1 VVTYHGVMS
10 ASPAS
15 LSFPAEG
22 PSRTGAEPL
31 PPPIAPGSA
40 AHRAAR
46 WALFVGGFAT
56 FGMFYGPQPLLPLFG
71 SAFGLDA
78 AQASGV
84 LSATAGAMA
93 LGLIPAGFLAQ
104 RYGPKPVMLASIVL
118 GALCSL
124 LCAVAPSYGVLIVL
138 RALLGL
144 SLAGLPAVSSAWLAE
159 EVDARVLGQSVG
171 LIIAGNAAGGMSSRL
186 VCGLLADHTGWR
198 GAFAGL
204 GVLGALAAFEFWRS
218 LPPSRRHRPRPL
230 HPRHALA
237 DLRAVAGERGLKP
250 LFALAL
256 LLMGSFV
263 SFYNY
268 LSFRLVQAPFALSHA
283 TIGAVFLLY
292 VVGMFSSPWA
302 GRQADRHGSS
312 RVLAAMLALCAA
324 GLALTLSNALPLI
337 IAGVA
342 LFTFGFFAA
351 HSVAVSWVGRLAK
364 HSKSLASAAYLAMYY
379 LGASSMGWLGG
390 HAWQAGAW
398 PGVLGFLGALWL
410 GSVAIAWRMA
420 RLAPVRGASRAGAH
434 DAGVASQF

>member
-1 VVTYHGVMS
+1 MS
-10 ASPAS
+10 ATPAS
-15 LSFPAEG
+15 LSFPAARS
-22 PSRTGAEPL
+22 SRTGDEPL

-104 RYGPKPVMLASIVL
+104 RYGPKPVMLAFIVL

>member
-1 VVTYHGVMS
+1 VAAYDGAMS
-10 ASPAS
+10 ATPAS
-15 LSFPAEG
+15 LGLPAAIA
-22 PSRTGAEPL
+22 PRADAEPL

-71 SAFGLDA
+71 SAFALDA

-104 RYGPKPVMLASIVL
+104 RYGPKPVMLAAIVL
-118 GALCSL
+118 GALFSL
-124 LCAVAPSYGVLIVL
+124 LCAVAPSYGALIAL

-159 EVDARVLGQSVG
+159 EVDPRALGQSVG

-186 VCGLLADHTGWR
+186 VCGLLADHAGWR

-204 GVLGALAAFEFWRS
+204 GVLGAIAAFEFWRS

-237 DLRAVAGERGLKP
+237 DLRAVASERGLKP

-268 LSFRLVQAPFALSHA
+268 LGFRLVQAPFALSHA

-302 GRQADRHGSS
+302 GRQADRQGSS
-312 RVLAAMLALCAA
+312 RVLAAMLALCAV
-324 GLALTLSNALPLI
+324 GLALTLSNALTMI
-337 IAGVA
+337 IVGVA

-351 HSVAVSWVGRLAK
+351 HSVASSWVGRLAQR
-364 HSKSLASAAYLAMYY
+364 SKALASAAYLTAYY

-398 PGVLGFLGALWL
+398 VGVLAFLGLLWL
-410 GSVAIAWRMA
+410 GAVAIAARMA
-420 RLAPVRGASRAGAH
+420 RLPAPPRTPAREIDAPSR
-434 DAGVASQF
+434 F

>member
-1 VVTYHGVMS
+1 MS
-10 ASPAS
+10 ATPAS
-15 LSFPAEG
+15 LGLPAAVAPRAEG
-22 PSRTGAEPL
+22 EAL

-71 SAFGLDA
+71 SAFALDA

-104 RYGPKPVMLASIVL
+104 RYGPKPVMLAAIVL
-118 GALCSL
+118 GALFSL
-124 LCAVAPSYGVLIVL
+124 LCAVAPSYGALIAL

-159 EVDARVLGQSVG
+159 EVDTRALGQSVG

-204 GVLGALAAFEFWRS
+204 GVLGAIAAFEFWRS

-268 LSFRLVQAPFALSHA
+268 LGFRLVQAPFALSHA

-302 GRQADRHGSS
+302 GRQADRRGSS
-312 RVLAAMLALCAA
+312 RVLGAMLALCAV
-324 GLALTLSNALPLI
+324 GLALTLSNALTMI

-351 HSVAVSWVGRLAK
+351 HSVASSWVGRLAQR
-364 HSKSLASAAYLAMYY
+364 SKALASAVYLTAYY

-398 PGVLGFLGALWL
+398 LGVLAFLGLLWL
-410 GSVAIAWRMA
+410 GAVAIAARMA
-420 RLAPVRGASRAGAH
+420 RLPAPPRTPAREIDAASR
-434 DAGVASQF
+434 F

>member
-1 VVTYHGVMS
+1 MS
-10 ASPAS
+10 AVPPGLAMSSVAAS
-15 LSFPAEG
+15 RAPL
-22 PSRTGAEPL
+22 EPL

-71 SAFGLDA
+71 SAFALDA

-93 LGLIPAGFLAQ
+93 LGLIPAGLLAQ
-104 RYGPKPVMLASIVL
+104 RYGPKPVMLAAIVL
-118 GALCSL
+118 GALFSL
-124 LCAVAPSYGVLIVL
+124 LCAVAPDYGALIAL

-159 EVDARVLGQSVG
+159 EVDPRALGQSVG

-204 GVLGALAAFEFWRS
+204 GVLGVLAAFEFWRS

-237 DLRAVAGERGLKP
+237 DLRAVAGEPGMLP
-250 LFALAL
+250 LFGLAL

-268 LSFRLVQAPFALSHA
+268 LGFRLVQAPFALSHA

-302 GRQADRHGSS
+302 GRQADRRGSP

-324 GLALTLSNALPLI
+324 GLALTLSGALALI
-337 IAGVA
+337 VAGVA

-351 HSVAVSWVGRLAK
+351 HSVASSWVGRLARR
-364 HSKSLASAAYLAMYY
+364 SKALASASYLTAYYV
-379 LGASSMGWLGG
+379 GASSMGWLGG
-390 HAWQAGAW
+390 HAWQAAAW
-398 PGVLGFLGALWL
+398 RGVLGFLAVLWL

-420 RLAPVRGASRAGAH
+420 RLASRAPAREAGLA
-434 DAGVASQF
+434 AGVASQF

>member
-1 VVTYHGVMS
+1 MAAYDGAMS
-10 ASPAS
+10 ATPAS
-15 LSFPAEG
+15 LGLPAAIA
-22 PSRTGAEPL
+22 PRADAEPL

-71 SAFGLDA
+71 SAFALDA

-104 RYGPKPVMLASIVL
+104 RYGPKPVMLAAIVL
-118 GALCSL
+118 GALFSL
-124 LCAVAPSYGVLIVL
+124 LCAVAPSYGALIAL

-159 EVDARVLGQSVG
+159 EVDPRALGQSVG

-186 VCGLLADHTGWR
+186 VCGLLADHAGWR

-204 GVLGALAAFEFWRS
+204 GVLGAVAAFEFWRS

-268 LSFRLVQAPFALSHA
+268 LGFRLVQAPFALSHA

-302 GRQADRHGSS
+302 GRQADRQGSS
-312 RVLAAMLALCAA
+312 RVLAAMLALCAV
-324 GLALTLSNALPLI
+324 GLALTLSNALTMI
-337 IAGVA
+337 IVGVA

-351 HSVAVSWVGRLAK
+351 HSVASSWVGRLAQR
-364 HSKSLASAAYLAMYY
+364 SKALASAAYLTAYY

-398 PGVLGFLGALWL
+398 VGVLAFLGLLWL
-410 GSVAIAWRMA
+410 GAVAIAARMA
-420 RLAPVRGASRAGAH
+420 RLPAPPRTPAREIDAPSR
-434 DAGVASQF
+434 F

>member
-1 VVTYHGVMS
+1 MS
-10 ASPAS
+10 ATPAS
-15 LSFPAEG
+15 LSRPIEG
-22 PSRTGAEPL
+22 PSRGGAGPL

-71 SAFGLDA
+71 TAFGLDA

-124 LCAVAPSYGVLIVL
+124 LCAVAPSYAALIAL

-144 SLAGLPAVSSAWLAE
+144 SLAGLPAVSAAWLAE
-159 EVDARVLGQSVG
+159 EVDARALGQSIG

-186 VCGLLADHTGWR
+186 VCGLLADHVGWR

-204 GVLGALAAFEFWRS
+204 GTLGVLAAFEFWRS
-218 LPPSRRHRPRPL
+218 LPASRRHRPRPL

-237 DLRAVAGERGLKP
+237 DLRAVVGERGLVP
-250 LFALAL
+250 LFGLAL

-268 LSFRLVQAPFALSHA
+268 LGFRLVQAPFALSHA
-283 TIGAVFLLY
+283 TIGAIFLLY
-292 VVGMFSSPWA
+292 VVGMVSSPWA
-302 GRQADRHGSS
+302 GRQADRLGSS
-312 RVLAAMLALCAA
+312 RVLAWMLALCAA
-324 GLALTLSNALPLI
+324 GLALTLSNALPVI
-337 IAGVA
+337 IVGVA

-351 HSVAVSWVGRLAK
+351 HSVASSWVGRLAVR
-364 HSKSLASAAYLAMYY
+364 SKALASAVYLTAYY
-379 LGASSMGWLGG
+379 LGASAMGWLGG
-390 HAWQAGAW
+390 HAWQTGAW
-398 PGVLGFLGALWL
+398 PGVLCFLALLWL
-410 GSVAIAWRMA
+410 GCVAIAL
-420 RLAPVRGASRAGAH
+420 RLAQSSAPRSTAYSLPR
-434 DAGVASQF
+434 

>member
-1 VVTYHGVMS
+1 MPALPVSLPAMS
-10 ASPAS
+10 APVVPARD
-15 LSFPAEG
+15 A
-22 PSRTGAEPL
+22 L
-31 PPPIAPGSA
+31 PPPLQAGSP

-71 SAFGLDA
+71 SAFALDA
-78 AQASGV
+78 ARASEV

-104 RYGPKPVMLASIVL
+104 RYGPKPVMLAAIVL

-124 LCAVAPSYGVLIVL
+124 LCAVAPSYPVLIAL

-144 SLAGLPAVSSAWLAE
+144 SLAGLPAVSAAWLAE
-159 EVDARVLGQSVG
+159 EVDPRALGQSVG
-171 LIIAGNAAGGMSSRL
+171 LIIAGNAAGGMTCRL

-204 GVLGALAAFEFWRS
+204 GLLGALGALEFWRS

-230 HPRHALA
+230 HPRHALG
-237 DLRAVAGERGLKP
+237 DLRAVAAEPGAKS
-250 LFALAL
+250 LFVLAL

-268 LSFRLVQAPFALSHA
+268 LGFRLVQAPFALSHA

-292 VVGMFSSPWA
+292 VVGMFSSPWG
-302 GRQADRHGSS
+302 GRSADRRGSS
-312 RVLAAMLALCAA
+312 RVLAEMLALGAA
-324 GLALTLSNALPLI
+324 GLALTLSNSLVAI

-351 HSVAVSWVGRLAK
+351 HSVASSWVGRRAR
-364 HSKSLASAAYLAMYY
+364 HSKSLASATYLTTYY

-390 HAWQAGAW
+390 LAWQAGAW
-398 PGVLGFLGALWL
+398 AGVLGFLGALWL
-410 GSVAIAWRMA
+410 GCTAIAWRLA
-420 RLAPVRGASRAGAH
+420 RLEPASAAGREA
-434 DAGVASQF
+434 ALASQS

>member
-1 VVTYHGVMS
+1 MS
-10 ASPAS
+10 ATPAS
-15 LSFPAEG
+15 LGLPAAVAPRAEG
-22 PSRTGAEPL
+22 EAL

-71 SAFGLDA
+71 SAFALDA

-104 RYGPKPVMLASIVL
+104 RYGPKPVMLAAIVL
-118 GALCSL
+118 GALFSL
-124 LCAVAPSYGVLIVL
+124 LCAVAPSYGALIAL

-159 EVDARVLGQSVG
+159 EVDARALGQSVG

-204 GVLGALAAFEFWRS
+204 GVLGAIAAFEFWRS

-268 LSFRLVQAPFALSHA
+268 LGFRLVQAPFALSHA

-302 GRQADRHGSS
+302 GRQADRRGSS
-312 RVLAAMLALCAA
+312 RVLGAMLALCAV
-324 GLALTLSNALPLI
+324 GLALTLSNALTMI

-351 HSVAVSWVGRLAK
+351 HSVASSWVGRLAQR
-364 HSKSLASAAYLAMYY
+364 SKALASAVYLTAYY

-398 PGVLGFLGALWL
+398 LGVLAFLGLLWL
-410 GSVAIAWRMA
+410 GAVAIAARMA
-420 RLAPVRGASRAGAH
+420 RLPAPPRTPAREIDAASR
-434 DAGVASQF
+434 F

>member
-1 VVTYHGVMS
+1 MS
-10 ASPAS
+10 ATPAS
-15 LSFPAEG
+15 LSFPAARS
-22 PSRTGAEPL
+22 SRTGDEPL

-342 LFTFGFFAA
+342 LFTFGFFGA
-351 HSVAVSWVGRLAK
+351 HAVASAWVGRIAK

>member
-1 VVTYHGVMS
+1 MS
-10 ASPAS
+10 ATPAS
-15 LSFPAEG
+15 LSFPAARS
-22 PSRTGAEPL
+22 SRTGDEPL

-204 GVLGALAAFEFWRS
+204 GVLGVLAAFEFWRS

-324 GLALTLSNALPLI
+324 GLALTLSDALPLI
-337 IAGVA
+337 VAGVA

>member
-1 VVTYHGVMS
+1 MS
-10 ASPAS
+10 ATPAS
-15 LSFPAEG
+15 LSFPAARS
-22 PSRTGAEPL
+22 SRTGDEPL

-324 GLALTLSNALPLI
+324 GLALTLSNALALI